1 MTQDEMHDQLAANI
15 RKNYD
20 QQLQYATQVTEFEMK
35 NMMLQVAIS
44 RAMSMFNEPVI
55 AFQRAL
61 MR

>member
-20 QQLQYATQVTEFEMK
+20 QQLQYATQVAEFEMK

-44 RAMSMFNEPVI
+44 RAMSMFNEPMI

>member
-1 MTQDEMHDQLAANI
+1 MTQDEMHDQLEANI

-20 QQLQYATQVTEFEMK
+20 QQLQYATQVAEFEMK

-44 RAMSMFNEPVI
+44 RAMSMFNEPMI

>member
-44 RAMSMFNEPVI
+44 RAMSMFNEPMI

>member
-35 NMMLQVAIS
+35 NMILQVAIS
-44 RAMSMFNEPVI
+44 RAMSMFNEPMI

>member
-1 MTQDEMHDQLAANI
+1 MTQDEMQDQLAANI

-20 QQLQYATQVTEFEMK
+20 QQLQYATQVTEFGMK

-44 RAMSMFNEPVI
+44 RAMSMFNEPMI

>member
-1 MTQDEMHDQLAANI
+1 MTQDEMHDQLEANI